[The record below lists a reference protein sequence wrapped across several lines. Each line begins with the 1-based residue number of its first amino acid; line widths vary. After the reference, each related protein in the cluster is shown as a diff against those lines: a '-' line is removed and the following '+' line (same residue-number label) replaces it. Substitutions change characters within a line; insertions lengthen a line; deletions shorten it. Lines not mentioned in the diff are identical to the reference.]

1 MITSTLLSALAV
13 DFAIGIKLV
22 GVVGFWFCKSQPFW
36 LDPFPPIIRAVAK
49 TPALPECR
57 IVGILNYALVVFV
70 GFGIHI
76 FYKRFR
82 SPPRGSLT
90 TVYPLLKKLARGLG
104 AVKRLWPFWS
114 NAMAGWSLV
123 NITSGNA

>member
-22 GVVGFWFCKSQPFW
+22 GVVGIWFCQSQPFW

-57 IVGILNYALVVFV
+57 IVGILNYALVVLSASVFIFFTN
-70 GFGIHI
+70 GFDPH
-76 FYKRFR
+76 REDH
-82 SPPRGSLT
+82 
-90 TVYPLLKKLARGLG
+90 
-104 AVKRLWPFWS
+104 
-114 NAMAGWSLV
+114 
-123 NITSGNA
+123 

>member
-22 GVVGFWFCKSQPFW
+22 GVVGIWFCQSQPFW

-57 IVGILNYALVVFV
+57 ICWDFELR
-70 GFGIHI
+70 FGCFCRLRYSYFLQTVSIPTARIIDH
-76 FYKRFR
+76 
-82 SPPRGSLT
+82 SLSSAE
-90 TVYPLLKKLARGLG
+90 K
-104 AVKRLWPFWS
+104 
-114 NAMAGWSLV
+114 AG
-123 NITSGNA
+123 